1 MLRQLIFLTFTG
13 ALALRISPVVRRAPA
28 VSMMQDECVITTLDA
43 SASTVFGKHYNME
56 AVVCADNGL
65 ADFGHECHK
74 VMVDG
79 NLVWACAVE
88 SSPVVDYATEAA
100 ERDARLEAKMSATRS
115 ANDNLFTQMAKAL
128 ENFKLPEMDF
138 AAFGVGPMGN
148 RVQ

>member
-1 MLRQLIFLTFTG
+1 
-13 ALALRISPVVRRAPA
+13 
-28 VSMMQDECVITTLDA
+28 MQDECVITTLDA

-128 ENFKLPEMDF
+128 ENFKLPEM
-138 AAFGVGPMGN
+138 AFGVGPMGN